1 MPIVYSYDWHIINS
15 ANMVPKQ
22 SRDACHWS
30 MMISRYLKV
39 FPVHCWTGGATQELS
54 VLLQI
59 EQVAKIPDAMN
70 WLGLYNNSGY
80 NTNHS
85 GYIWVIWWDKWSS
98 GWWLKPPTSDAMTR
112 VQIPFNHEP
121 PSCQILSHLVHISGP
136 LDSLVQ
142 DIAQPVSLMYLLV
155 QVWVSG
161 QTNNLELLLF
171 LM

>member
-1 MPIVYSYDWHIINS
+1 
-15 ANMVPKQ
+15 MVPKQ

-30 MMISRYLKV
+30 MISRYLKV

-85 GYIWVIWWDKWSS
+85 RYIWVI
-98 GWWLKPPTSDAMTR
+98 
-112 VQIPFNHEP
+112 
-121 PSCQILSHLVHISGP
+121 
-136 LDSLVQ
+136 
-142 DIAQPVSLMYLLV
+142 
-155 QVWVSG
+155 
-161 QTNNLELLLF
+161 
-171 LM
+171 